1 MKVLLVDD
9 EEKFISRLA
18 ERLSIR
24 GMEADWVTSGEE
36 ALRKAGEKN
45 YDVAVLDVKMP
56 HIGGIELKKKL
67 EKMNPE
73 MKFIM
78 VTGHGSEDDFN
89 IGSREASFYIIKPF
103 KIDTLVDKIIQAQA
117 LEDH

>member
-24 GMEADWVTSGEE
+24 GMETDWVTSSED
-36 ALRKAGEKN
+36 ALLKALEKS
-45 YDVAVLDVKMP
+45 YDVAILDVKMP

-67 EKMNPE
+67 EKMDPE

-78 VTGHGSEDDFN
+78 VTGHGSENDYN

-103 KIDTLVDKIIQAQA
+103 KIDTLVDKIKQTQAPR
-117 LEDH
+117 H

>member
-24 GMEADWVTSGEE
+24 GMEADWVTTGEE
-36 ALRKAGEKN
+36 ALLKARMKS
-45 YDVAVLDVKMP
+45 YDVAILDVKMP
-56 HIGGIELKKKL
+56 HIGGIELKKRL
-67 EKMNPE
+67 EKIDPE

-78 VTGHGSEDDFN
+78 VTGHGSEDN
-89 IGSREASFYIIKPF
+89 YKVGSREASFYIIKPF
-103 KIDTLVDKIIQAQA
+103 KIDTLVDKIKRAQT
-117 LEDH
+117 LSG

>member
-24 GMEADWVTSGEE
+24 GMETDWVTSSED
-36 ALRKAGEKN
+36 ALLKAGEKS
-45 YDVAVLDVKMP
+45 YDVAILDVKMP
-56 HIGGIELKKKL
+56 HIGGIELKKRL
-67 EKMNPE
+67 EKIDPE

-78 VTGHGSEDDFN
+78 VTGHGSEDDYKV
-89 IGSREASFYIIKPF
+89 GSQEASFYIIKPF
-103 KIDTLVDKIIQAQA
+103 KIDTLVDRIKQTQT
-117 LEDH
+117 LTT

>member
-24 GMEADWVTSGEE
+24 GMEADWVTTGAE
-36 ALRKAGEKN
+36 ALLKARMKS
-45 YDVAVLDVKMP
+45 YDVAILDVKMP
-56 HIGGIELKKKL
+56 HIGGIELKKRL
-67 EKMNPE
+67 EKIDPE

-78 VTGHGSEDDFN
+78 VTGHGSEDDYKV
-89 IGSREASFYIIKPF
+89 GSREASFYIIKPF
-103 KIDTLVDKIIQAQA
+103 KIDTLVDKIKRAQT
-117 LEDH
+117 LSG